1 MATLVAAD
9 DATAVGTAELIDYFI
24 GFAVKSLEAVAFFAA
39 ASPIA
44 RAVTTCAAGSRV
56 ITRSGDPGWRE
67 RTIETFD
74 PTFDLALF
82 TDVLTG
88 GRIRAFTSC
97 YLTYLASNAN
107 INTA

>member
-9 DATAVGTAELIDYFI
+9 DTATIGTAELINQLV
-24 GFAVKSLEAVAFFAA
+24 GGAVKSLEAVAFFAA
-39 ASPIA
+39 AAPIA
-44 RAVTTCAAGSRV
+44 RAVTTCAAGCRV
-56 ITRSGDPGWRE
+56 ITRPGNPGWRG

-82 TDVLTG
+82 TDVLAG
-88 GRIRAFTSC
+88 GRIRAFTTC

-107 INTA
+107 LNTA